1 MACVVCATGVPPRC
15 PAAPTKETGAG
26 EEQRLQ
32 LSVQPQRVAL
42 PAGAGQRAAPAA
54 GVLPHRSDN
63 GARQH
68 TRAQTCAHMLSAKT
82 EEKGLMLFCKVQT
95 CYDATLEKKQGSV
108 SC

>member
-1 MACVVCATGVPPRC
+1 MFFAVHRQVTHLQTIVFQCVNGSHVLSSFSSSSFASPFSVACVVCATGVPPRC

-54 GVLPHRSDN
+54 GVLPDR
-63 GARQH
+63 
-68 TRAQTCAHMLSAKT
+68 
-82 EEKGLMLFCKVQT
+82 
-95 CYDATLEKKQGSV
+95 
-108 SC
+108 